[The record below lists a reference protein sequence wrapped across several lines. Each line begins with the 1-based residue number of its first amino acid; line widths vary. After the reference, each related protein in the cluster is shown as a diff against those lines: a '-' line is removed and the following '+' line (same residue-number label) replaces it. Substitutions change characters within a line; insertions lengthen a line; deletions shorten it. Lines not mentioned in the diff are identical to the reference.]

1 MLWKIYQNRYRFT
14 LAHEIGHFVLHK
26 FIYEN
31 ASFSNVDDWMEFNN
45 TMPEDQHSWFEYQAY
60 AFAGLILV
68 PNEKF
73 ISKIDSIKLEMKAHN
88 LDLNNLGD
96 REREVIIEVLASY
109 FFVSKE
115 VIRRRLDKEE
125 EIAKIKL
132 I

>member
-1 MLWKIYQNRYRFT
+1 
-14 LAHEIGHFVLHK
+14 
-26 FIYEN
+26 
-31 ASFSNVDDWMEFNN
+31 
-45 TMPEDQHSWFEYQAY
+45 MPEDQHSWFEYQAY